1 MKKIIGIDYS
11 LNSPALCISETNEIG
26 IPIKDCTFHF
36 LTAKK
41 KYQGKVASGVYGYE
55 YPKYYSD
62 NIQRFDLISEWVL
75 SFIKSDTMVFI
86 EHKFVF

>member
-11 LNSPALCISETNEIG
+11 LNSPALCISEIKNEIG

-41 KYQGKVASGVYGYE
+41 KYQGKASLQE
-55 YPKYYSD
+55 Y
-62 NIQRFDLISEWVL
+62 
-75 SFIKSDTMVFI
+75 MVTNTLNNYR
-86 EHKFVF
+86 